1 MEDPA
6 LRLHKWVTKESV
18 VYFENIFGA
27 IVGRKAACHCNVFA
41 DNHRSECIVG

>member
-6 LRLHKWVTKESV
+6 LRLRELVTKESV

-27 IVGRKAACHCNVFA
+27 TVGGEEAAYNCHDVFA
-41 DNHRSECIVG
+41 VITIVNA